1 MLGIIKQKETLY
13 AIGYNIKSE
22 VRWMANETSKNLIPQ
37 SKRTKEKQR
46 EIAKKGGIASGEARR
61 AKKSLREAMQV
72 LMDADLT
79 GKDGKTMTGTE
90 AMAAKAFQAAL
101 KGDWK
106 AWELVRDTAGQ
117 KPVERV
123 MVADVEPSVIAEV
136 EAMVK
141 GESD

>member
-1 MLGIIKQKETLY
+1 
-13 AIGYNIKSE
+13 
-22 VRWMANETSKNLIPQ
+22 MANENLTH
-37 SKRTKEKQR
+37 KLTVDELR
-46 EIAKKGGIASGEARR
+46 KGGRKSGEARR
-61 AKKSLREAMQV
+61 AKKSLREAMQI

-117 KPVERV
+117 KPVDRV
-123 MVADVEPSVIAEV
+123 MVADVDKSVIDEV
-136 EAMVK
+136 ENMVNDA
-141 GESD
+141 GASG

>member
-1 MLGIIKQKETLY
+1 MPNEQNLRVPTS
-13 AIGYNIKSE
+13 SE
-22 VRWMANETSKNLIPQ
+22 A
-37 SKRTKEKQR
+37 R
-46 EIAKKGGIASGEARR
+46 ENGKKGGIASGEARR
-61 AKKSLREAMQV
+61 AKKSLREAMQI

-90 AMAAKAFQAAL
+90 AMAARAFQAAL

-117 KPVERV
+117 KPVDRV

-136 EAMVK
+136 EEMVK
-141 GESD
+141 GGD

>member
-1 MLGIIKQKETLY
+1 
-13 AIGYNIKSE
+13 
-22 VRWMANETSKNLIPQ
+22 MANENLTH
-37 SKRTKEKQR
+37 KLTADELR
-46 EIAKKGGIASGEARR
+46 KGGRKSGEARR

-106 AWELVRDTAGQ
+106 AWELARDTAGQ
-117 KPVERV
+117 KPVDKV
-123 MVADVEPSVIAEV
+123 MVADVDKRVIDEV

>member
-1 MLGIIKQKETLY
+1 
-13 AIGYNIKSE
+13 
-22 VRWMANETSKNLIPQ
+22 MANEQNLRVPTS
-37 SKRTKEKQR
+37 SEAR
-46 EIAKKGGIASGEARR
+46 ENGKKGGIASGEARR
-61 AKKSLREAMQV
+61 AKKSLREAMQI
-72 LMDADLT
+72 LMEADLT

-117 KPVERV
+117 KPVDRI

-136 EAMVK
+136 EAMVN
-141 GESD
+141 GTETSG

>member
-1 MLGIIKQKETLY
+1 
-13 AIGYNIKSE
+13 
-22 VRWMANETSKNLIPQ
+22 MANEQNLRVPTS
-37 SKRTKEKQR
+37 SEAR
-46 EIAKKGGIASGEARR
+46 ENGKKGGIASGEARR
-61 AKKSLREAMQV
+61 AKKSLREAMQI

-117 KPVERV
+117 KPVDRVKMQTDVNIADSAERLSNIF
-123 MVADVEPSVIAEV
+123 EQIKE
-136 EAMVK
+136 EK
-141 GESD
+141 

>member
-1 MLGIIKQKETLY
+1 
-13 AIGYNIKSE
+13 
-22 VRWMANETSKNLIPQ
+22 MANEQNLRVPTSSEARRNG
-37 SKRTKEKQR
+37 
-46 EIAKKGGIASGEARR
+46 KKGGIASGEARR
-61 AKKSLREAMQV
+61 TKKSLREAMQI

-117 KPVERV
+117 KPIERV

-136 EAMVK
+136 EAMVN
-141 GESD
+141 GTETSG

>member
-1 MLGIIKQKETLY
+1 
-13 AIGYNIKSE
+13 
-22 VRWMANETSKNLIPQ
+22 MANEQNLRVPTS
-37 SKRTKEKQR
+37 SEAR
-46 EIAKKGGIASGEARR
+46 ENGKKGGIASGEARR
-61 AKKSLREAMQV
+61 AKKSLREAMQI
-72 LMDADLT
+72 LMDADLM

-123 MVADVEPSVIAEV
+123 MVADVEASVIADV

-141 GESD
+141 GGD

>member
-1 MLGIIKQKETLY
+1 M
-13 AIGYNIKSE
+13 
-22 VRWMANETSKNLIPQ
+22 NEKNLIPNEE
-37 SKRTKEKQR
+37 RTPSERR
-46 EIAKKGGIASGEARR
+46 ENARKAGVASGESRR
-61 AKKSLREAMQV
+61 TKKSLREAMQI
-72 LMDADLT
+72 LMDTDLT

-136 EAMVK
+136 EAMVN
-141 GESD
+141 GEKTGG

>member
-1 MLGIIKQKETLY
+1 
-13 AIGYNIKSE
+13 
-22 VRWMANETSKNLIPQ
+22 MANEQNLRVPTSSEARANG
-37 SKRTKEKQR
+37 
-46 EIAKKGGIASGEARR
+46 KKGGIASGEARR
-61 AKKSLREAMQV
+61 AKKSLREAMQI

-117 KPVERV
+117 KPVDKV

-136 EAMVK
+136 EAMVN
-141 GESD
+141 ESETGG

>member
-1 MLGIIKQKETLY
+1 
-13 AIGYNIKSE
+13 
-22 VRWMANETSKNLIPQ
+22 MANDGIENLIPM
-37 SKRTKEKQR
+37 TELTEDEQR
-46 EIAKKGGIASGEARR
+46 EMARKGGIASGEARR
-61 AKKSLREAMQV
+61 AKKSLREAMQI

-136 EAMVK
+136 EAMVN
-141 GESD
+141 GSETGG

>member
-1 MLGIIKQKETLY
+1 
-13 AIGYNIKSE
+13 
-22 VRWMANETSKNLIPQ
+22 MANEQNLRVPTSSEARRNG
-37 SKRTKEKQR
+37 
-46 EIAKKGGIASGEARR
+46 KKGGIASGEARR

-90 AMAAKAFQAAL
+90 AMAVRAFQAAL

-123 MVADVEPSVIAEV
+123 MVADVEPSVIEEV
-136 EAMVK
+136 ERAVL
-141 GESD
+141 GE

>member
-1 MLGIIKQKETLY
+1 
-13 AIGYNIKSE
+13 
-22 VRWMANETSKNLIPQ
+22 MANEQNLRVPTS
-37 SKRTKEKQR
+37 SEAR
-46 EIAKKGGIASGEARR
+46 ENGKKGGIASGEARR

-90 AMAAKAFQAAL
+90 AMAAKAFQSAL

-106 AWELVRDTAGQ
+106 AWEVVRDTAGQ

-136 EAMVK
+136 EAMVN
-141 GESD
+141 GSETGG

>member
-1 MLGIIKQKETLY
+1 
-13 AIGYNIKSE
+13 
-22 VRWMANETSKNLIPQ
+22 MANEQNLRVPTS
-37 SKRTKEKQR
+37 SEAR
-46 EIAKKGGIASGEARR
+46 ENGKKGGIASGEARR
-61 AKKSLREAMQV
+61 AKKTLREAMQV

-90 AMAAKAFQAAL
+90 AMAARAFQAAL

-106 AWELVRDTAGQ
+106 AWELVRDTAGY
-117 KPVERV
+117 KPVDKV

-141 GESD
+141 GGD

>member
-1 MLGIIKQKETLY
+1 
-13 AIGYNIKSE
+13 
-22 VRWMANETSKNLIPQ
+22 MANENLTH
-37 SKRTKEKQR
+37 KLTVDELR
-46 EIAKKGGIASGEARR
+46 KGGQKSGEARR

-117 KPVERV
+117 KPVDKVVVSEI
-123 MVADVEPSVIAEV
+123 DVDIIDEV
-136 EAMVK
+136 ERMIK
-141 GESD
+141 E

>member
-1 MLGIIKQKETLY
+1 
-13 AIGYNIKSE
+13 
-22 VRWMANETSKNLIPQ
+22 MANEQNLRVPTS
-37 SKRTKEKQR
+37 SEAR
-46 EIAKKGGIASGEARR
+46 ENGKKGGIASGEARR
-61 AKKSLREAMQV
+61 AKKSLREAMQI

-79 GKDGKTMTGTE
+79 GKDGKTMTGAE

-123 MVADVEPSVIAEV
+123 MVADVEASVIAEV
-136 EAMVK
+136 EEMVN
-141 GESD
+141 GSETGG